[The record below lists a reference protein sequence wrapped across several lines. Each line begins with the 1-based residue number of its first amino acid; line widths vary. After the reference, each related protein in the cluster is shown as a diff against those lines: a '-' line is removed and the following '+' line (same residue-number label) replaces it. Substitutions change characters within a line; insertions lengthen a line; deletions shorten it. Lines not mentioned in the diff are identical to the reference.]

1 MKRFVLILIAMLT
14 AGGLF
19 SQQTDL
25 FIPREIQQAYENNTR
40 SYSGK
45 PGENYFQNHADYDI
59 NAEFHPKTGRLEG
72 SEQITYHNNSPDTL
86 KYIALRLYMN
96 FYRKGVDRDYEIP
109 QEDIHEGIKIK
120 HFAYNGTRLDSIDG
134 PKPDKERGTI
144 QMISL
149 PQPIEPDGEATLSI
163 DWEVELPQKSK
174 IRFGKTR
181 ENNWFV
187 AYWYPRIS
195 VYNDIL
201 DGHLIEGEIYKSGWD
216 TTPWTGAEE
225 FYNDFSDY
233 EVTLSVP
240 ENYVV
245 WATGI
250 LQEPGK
256 HFKPKILKRFR
267 KAHESDTVVPII
279 TSEDIQKKEILRSND
294 PWHFRAEQ
302 VPDFAFATSK
312 KHLWEGTSV
321 RTGSSDNRRI
331 FVSSA
336 YREDQKLF
344 NQAAKMSQI
353 IDLYPEQII
362 PARFPFPK
370 LTAFNVSARFPA
382 GGTEFPML
390 YNIKTSTDTLFRK
403 TVMVHE
409 LIHNYFPF
417 HVMTNESDYA
427 FLDEGLTDF
436 FTTQTITKMK
446 SEIKDP
452 DKQKR
457 ISRGY
462 RRMAGS
468 RRDIPPM
475 TQSYMISDIPAY
487 FHYAYDR
494 PRAAYY
500 LLKQMIGKESFTRAM
515 KAFME
520 RWEGKHPTP
529 YDFFFTFEDV
539 LNRDLS
545 WFWEPW
551 FFDFGYPDLAIEDVK
566 NTDSGHHIT
575 IKQEGKLPVPVDL
588 TVWLDNGSMKEIN
601 KSPAVWKNRDH
612 YEVTLDSDQPIDSIK
627 LEHQTVPDVHPEN
640 NAYRAQ
646 R

>member
-1 MKRFVLILIAMLT
+1 MLS
-14 AGGLF
+14 AGSLL
-19 SQQTDL
+19 SQQGDL
-25 FIPREIQQAYENNTR
+25 FIPREIQQAYENGTR

-59 NAEFHPKTGRLEG
+59 DAEFHPKTGRLEG

-96 FYRKGVDRDYEIP
+96 FYRKGIDRDYEIP

-134 PKPDKERGTI
+134 PKADKERGTI
-144 QMISL
+144 QMIPL
-149 PQPIEPDGEATLSI
+149 PEPIKPEDEATLSI
-163 DWEVELPQKSK
+163 DWEVELPEKST
-174 IRFGKTR
+174 IRFGETR

-195 VYNDIL
+195 VYNDITGVYI
-201 DGHLIEGEIYKSGWD
+201 DGDKTYRSGWD
-216 TTPWTGAEE
+216 ATPWTGAEE

-233 EVTLSVP
+233 DVSLSVP
-240 ENYVV
+240 EDYVV

-250 LQEPGK
+250 LQEPGQ

-267 KAHESDTVVPII
+267 MAHESDTVVPII
-279 TSEDIQKKEILRSND
+279 TSEDIQKKEILRSNR
-294 PWHFRAEQ
+294 PWHFQAEQ

-312 KHLWEGTSV
+312 KYLWDGTSV
-321 RTGSSDNRRI
+321 RASASDTRRI

-336 YREDQKLF
+336 YPINHNLF
-344 NQAAKMSQI
+344 NRAAMISRDI
-353 IDLYPEQII
+353 IDLFPEQII

-370 LTAFNVSARFPA
+370 LTAVSAGEDF
-382 GGTEFPML
+382 GGGMEYPMMNNCTD
-390 YNIKTSTDTLFRK
+390 YEDTLRMK
-403 TVMVHE
+403 IILAAE

-427 FLDEGLTDF
+427 FLDEGLTSLLSDQ
-436 FTTQTITKMK
+436 TLTQITKK
-446 SEIKDP
+446 LNLADEQEHFSSTYEA
-452 DKQKR
+452 
-457 ISRGY
+457 
-462 RRMAGS
+462 MAGS

-475 TQSYMISDIPAY
+475 TQSYMVSDYPAY

-494 PRAAYY
+494 PGAAYY
-500 LLKQMIGKESFTRAM
+500 LLKQMVGEKSFIRALG
-515 KAFME
+515 AFME

-575 IKQEGKLPVPVDL
+575 IKQKGKLPVPVDL
-588 TVWLDNGSMKEIN
+588 TVWLDNGSTKEIN

-627 LEHQTVPDVHPEN
+627 LEHQTVPDVYPEN